1 MPAVNGIGKIR
12 SPMGT
17 KGKCLLPFAP
27 LRRSHSGPKG
37 FLGNNAQMF
46 TTEAQR
52 AQRILGFP
60 MPGDTGIGKSAVP
73 LGTKNEPFPRFAPVA
88 KTYVTP
94 KGLKFFVCRQMP
106 TNKKNLLLCDLCVS
120 VVSNCIKD
128 SEDCRHALSQPIFFH
143 SPPEATISS
152 T

>member
-1 MPAVNGIGKIR
+1 MPAVNGIGKIQ
-12 SPMGT
+12 SPVGT
-17 KGKCLLPFAP
+17 EGKCLLPFAP
-27 LRRSHSGPKG
+27 VRRSRSGPKG
-37 FLGNNAQMF
+37 SLGNKAQMF

-52 AQRILGFP
+52 TPRILGFP

-73 LGTKNEPFPRFAPVA
+73 LGAKSERFPRFTPVA
-88 KTYVTP
+88 KTYLAP
-94 KGLKFFVCRQMP
+94 KGLKFFVCRHLP
-106 TNKKNLLLCDLCVS
+106 TNKKDLLLCDLCAS